1 LVIRVRLVPAASINR
16 SEIVRSSLRFLEGAD
31 LIAGLPP
38 IIEALVSAD
47 STAQH
52 AYLDSRFRL
61 GVIITPA

>member
-1 LVIRVRLVPAASINR
+1 MEPINR
-16 SEIVRSSLRFLEGAD
+16 SEIVRSSLRVLEGAD

-52 AYLDSRFRL
+52 EP
-61 GVIITPA
+61 T